1 MPRSLNIGKIR
12 TRITK
17 KVAILLSI
25 SGLGLILLKFLV
37 WDRDNHRWLI
47 EDLYYQT
54 PIDTKLTLSPPF
66 TDISI
71 PQSGRYANE
80 KLRPTT
86 ITDASKLESTSV
98 AAIFQP
104 QSVAE
109 IRYLIATAQRTGHKI
124 SMSGARHSMGGQIA
138 HPDSIHLDML
148 KFDRIVY
155 NADMTVTV
163 ASGATWKQIQLELG
177 KHGRAV
183 RVMQDSNIFSVG
195 GSLSVNAHGKD
206 PRFGS
211 LIESVVSFK
220 LLNAQ
225 GSEINCSRT
234 ENPEL
239 FRTTIGG
246 MGLFGII
253 TTVVLKT
260 EPNSSYQYTVVHK
273 PIEDAI
279 DFMEAQIRRP
289 DLESIEAQVS
299 VDRDNYIK
307 SAQIYYFD
315 KIPTNS
321 QLLDDVS
328 GDNSIW
334 FRKLVYR
341 SSRQSNWGRQ
351 FRWFMQQQIGP
362 KLDPQQ
368 LTRNSAMAAPFRTLQ
383 LNDPQTTDI
392 LQEYFVPVA
401 KVPEFLAAYREML
414 LAHDLQLLNVTIRKV
429 KPDREALVSYATTD
443 MYAFVSYYKIPKDAA
458 GTKQM
463 TKFTRQMMDYLQTI
477 DGKFY
482 LAYRGYYSRSQIHT
496 MYPQLATL
504 FQLKQKYDPTEI
516 FMNKWYLSA
525 R

>member
-1 MPRSLNIGKIR
+1 MPRSLDIGKIR
-12 TRITK
+12 KKVTK

-37 WDRDNHRWLI
+37 WERDNNRWLI

-54 PIDTKLTLSPPF
+54 PIDTKLTLSPAL
-66 TDISI
+66 TAISI
-71 PQSGRYANE
+71 NQ
-80 KLRPTT
+80 LRATT
-86 ITDASKLESTSV
+86 ITDASKLEPTQV

-109 IRYLIATAQRTGHKI
+109 IRHLIATAQRTGHKI

-138 HPDSIHLDML
+138 APDSMHLDML
-148 KFDRIVY
+148 KFDRIIY
-155 NADMTVTV
+155 NADTTVTV
-163 ASGATWKQIQLELG
+163 ASGATWKQIQIELG

-195 GSLSVNAHGKD
+195 GSMSVNAHGKD

-225 GSEINCSRT
+225 GAEINCSRT
-234 ENPEL
+234 ENPQL
-239 FRTTIGG
+239 FRATIGG
-246 MGLFGII
+246 MGLFGVI

-260 EPNSSYQYTVVHK
+260 EPNSSYKYTVVHK

-279 DFMEAQIRRP
+279 DFMEAQIQRS

-307 SAQIYYFD
+307 EAQIYYFD

-321 QLLDDVS
+321 QLQDDVS
-328 GDNSIW
+328 GDNNIW

-341 SSRQSNWGRQ
+341 TSRESNWGRQ
-351 FRWFMQQQIGP
+351 FRWFMQQQIGSQ
-362 KLDPQQ
+362 LDPQQ

-383 LNDPQTTDI
+383 LNEAETTDV

-401 KVPEFLAAYREML
+401 KVPEFLTEYRKML
-414 LAHDLQLLNVTIRKV
+414 ADQKMQLLNVTIRKV
-429 KPDREALVSYATTD
+429 KPDTEALVAYATTD
-443 MYAFVSYYKIPKDAA
+443 MYAFVSYYKIPKAAA
-458 GTKQM
+458 GTRQM
-463 TKFTRQMMDYLQTI
+463 TDFTRQMMDYLQTI

-482 LAYRGYYSRSQIHT
+482 LAYRGYYTRSQIHR
-496 MYPQLATL
+496 MYPQLQTL
-504 FQLKQKYDPTEI
+504 FQLKQQFDPTEL
-516 FMNKWYLSA
+516 FTNQWYLA
-525 R
+525 VR